1 MEESLDLY
9 SIIKEKY
16 QIHDIDLKTYSPL
29 TLAYIGDA
37 IYEIIIRT
45 KLVTEANTQVSK
57 LHKRASNLVK
67 AHTQAEMITSLLEE
81 LTENEMQIYK
91 RGRNAKTATMAKNA
105 TMKDYRSATGFEA
118 AMGYL
123 YLNQQSDR
131 MMELIEMGIQNVK
144 DIIS

>member
-1 MEESLDLY
+1 MEKSLDLY
-9 SIIKEKY
+9 SVIKEKY
-16 QIHDIDLKTYSPL
+16 RIHDIDLKTYSPL
-29 TLAYIGDA
+29 ALAYIGDA

-45 KLVTEANTQVSK
+45 KLVTEANTQVRK
-57 LHKRASNLVK
+57 LHKRASDLVK

-81 LTENEMQIYK
+81 LTETELQIYK

-118 AMGYL
+118 VMGYL

-131 MMELIEMGIQNVK
+131 MMELIEMGIRNVK
-144 DIIS
+144 ETV

>member
-1 MEESLDLY
+1 
-9 SIIKEKY
+9 
-16 QIHDIDLKTYSPL
+16 
-29 TLAYIGDA
+29 
-37 IYEIIIRT
+37 
-45 KLVTEANTQVSK
+45 
-57 LHKRASNLVK
+57 
-67 AHTQAEMITSLLEE
+67 MITSLLEE

-118 AMGYL
+118 VMGYL